1 MWDDRMTHI
10 LHVLLALFVLFTS
23 ACASTGS
30 APPQSHGTATTLLAL
45 TVPDT
50 PPTDLIL
57 AAEMAGG
64 VALTPNVRDRLMVRV
79 LGQLRT
85 SPAITT
91 AYQTLDFQRGPL
103 PDNAILARLLFT
115 TYDEGNTV
123 GRALLGP
130 MYTGGH
136 ILIQATL
143 TLEQNKKVLGQ
154 YAIEKRFGLGSVYLT
169 VGIQDHEIEEGFAS
183 TVADT
188 LVKAT
193 EVIVRSRPR

>member
-1 MWDDRMTHI
+1 MG
-10 LHVLLALFVLFTS
+10 
-23 ACASTGS
+23 ST
-30 APPQSHGTATTLLAL
+30 APQSQGTATTLQSL

-57 AAEMAGG
+57 AAETAGG

-79 LGQLRT
+79 MGQLRT
-85 SPAITT
+85 SPAIT
-91 AYQTLDFQRGPL
+91 ANYQAVDLQRGPL

-115 TYDEGNTV
+115 TYDEGNTA

-143 TLEQNKKVLGQ
+143 TLEQNEKVFGQ

-169 VGIQDHEIEEGFAS
+169 VGIEDHEIEEGFAG

-193 EVIVRSRPR
+193 EVIVRSRSR